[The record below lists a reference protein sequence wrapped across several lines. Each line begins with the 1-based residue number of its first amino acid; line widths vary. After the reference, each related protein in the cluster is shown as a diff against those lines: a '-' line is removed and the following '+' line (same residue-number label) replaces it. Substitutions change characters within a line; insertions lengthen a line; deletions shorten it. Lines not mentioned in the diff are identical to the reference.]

1 MGMILDLTSFTRKH
15 PSKKGKVRDSFKSGG
30 VLGVIRIIVIV
41 IICVYAVVF
50 GFIALSSYM
59 T

>member
-1 MGMILDLTSFTRKH
+1 MGMILDLTSFTKKH
-15 PSKKGKVRDSFKSGG
+15 PSKEGRVRDSFKSGG
-30 VLGVIRIIVIV
+30 VLGIIKVIAIV

-59 T
+59 V